1 MIAVSDRMKSHC
13 LLISYTNCYCYYFS
27 LLIIN
32 SDFWKFWKI
41 ADFADIN
48 FPILWKVEYGS
59 PFIYLYYNKLEHFC
73 YYYPPFW
80 KYYDLLEIRKIEFCE
95 ILWKVSRVSL
105 TLNYLHYSELKIFV
119 IIHGFENIT
128 IRKFEKFSNS
138 LKSEVKIHLS
148 LL

>member
-73 YYYPPFW
+73 YYYPPFR

-95 ILWKVSRVSL
+95 ILWKVRRVDW
-105 TLNYLHYSELKIFV
+105 YSIIFITANWKFLLLSTVSKILRL
-119 IIHGFENIT
+119 E
-128 IRKFEKFSNS
+128 S
-138 LKSEVKIHLS
+138 LKNFPILWKVK
-148 LL
+148 

>member
-27 LLIIN
+27 LLIIS

-73 YYYPPFW
+73 YYYPPFR
-80 KYYDLLEIRKIEFCE
+80 KYYDLLEIQKIEFCE
-95 ILWKVSRVSL
+95 ILWKVSKVDWHSIIFITANWKFLLLSTVS
-105 TLNYLHYSELKIFV
+105 KILRL
-119 IIHGFENIT
+119 E
-128 IRKFEKFSNS
+128 S
-138 LKSEVKIHLS
+138 LKNFPILWKVK
-148 LL
+148 